1 LLTSNDVGKKNGV
14 WKKKT
19 PAPLLPLLL
28 QARIQTAEPAA
39 ALLLVSES
47 IINGVAEP
55 PSYDACRLS
64 GSGGSGSDDDA
75 ADASSSTTAVSS
87 SSSAAAAAL
96 FPQPLPGAAPLSAS
110 AISKIKG
117 KNER

>member
-1 LLTSNDVGKKNGV
+1 VGKKKGEN
-14 WKKKT
+14 
-19 PAPLLPLLL
+19 ASFFLPL

-64 GSGGSGSDDDA
+64 GGNGASGGSGSDPLA
-75 ADASSSTTAVSS
+75 ADASSSPSTAAAAAAAAAAGSS
-87 SSSAAAAAL
+87 SAAAL
-96 FPQPLPGAAPLSAS
+96 FPQPLPGAAPLSAA

-117 KNER
+117 EIMR